1 MQATITS
8 KGQVTLPKAL
18 RDQLH
23 LSTGDRIEFIIE
35 EHDVVRL
42 IPHLTSVKNLKGM
55 LPKPSQAV
63 SLEQM
68 DEAIAN
74 GTANK

>member
-1 MQATITS
+1 MRATITS

-23 LSTGDRIEFIIE
+23 LSTGDRVEFIIE
-35 EHDVVRL
+35 ANNVVRL
-42 IPHLTSVKNLKGM
+42 IPHLTSVKILKGM
-55 LPKPSQAV
+55 LTKPAQAV

-74 GTANK
+74 GIVGK

>member
-1 MQATITS
+1 MRATITS
-8 KGQVTLPKAL
+8 KGQVTLPNAL
-18 RDQLH
+18 SDQLH

-35 EHDVVRL
+35 AHNVIRL
-42 IPHLTSVKNLKGM
+42 IPYLTSIKSLEGI
-55 LPKPSQAV
+55 LPKSAQAV

-74 GTANK
+74 GIVEK